1 MDDAMNQLQFDT
13 QPHLTGPNLILS
25 PLREE
30 DYDGLHRAAG
40 DPFIWA
46 GHPAKDR
53 HRDEVFRP
61 YFGSLLHSGA
71 TLAIRDRASGAIIGC
86 SRYYVAP
93 GVEDDISIGFTFLR
107 RDHWGGATNREL
119 KTLMFDH
126 AFNTFETVWFH
137 IGPDNVRSQQAT
149 QKLGAEFSHEEVL
162 DLSNGKNNVY
172 CYRLERSVWQRRP
185 TASPN

>member
-1 MDDAMNQLQFDT
+1 MDQPQFDT
-13 QPHLTGPNLILS
+13 QPQLSGPNLILS

-30 DYDGLHRAAG
+30 DYEGLYVAAS
-40 DPFIWA
+40 DPLIWV
-46 GHPAKDR
+46 GHPAKER
-53 HRDEVFRP
+53 HLEEVFRP
-61 YFGSLLHSGA
+61 YFGSLLQSGA

-107 RDHWGGATNREL
+107 RDYWGGATNREL

-126 AFNTFETVWFH
+126 AFKTFDTMWLH
-137 IGPDNVRSQQAT
+137 IGPDNIRSQLAT

-162 DLSNGKNNVY
+162 DLGNGETNMY
-172 CYRLERSVWQRRP
+172 CYRLERSVWRDQPAAR
-185 TASPN
+185 SN